1 MSTKTQGIAMLLA
14 TLCMVGDGLAEEAE
28 SAAEAPALATSNSTL
43 ATFVRAVID
52 SNPQINAARAALDA
66 SIALEGAAGRPIYN
80 LELEFEAENASS
92 KTRALGISQ
101 TIDWGGKR
109 DARTAVAE
117 SERRTVEAE
126 YLALRWQLA
135 NELLSGLASY
145 QTESARQDLA
155 DARLLAM
162 RDFAALSRRRFDAGD
177 INQIELDLATL
188 AYADARIQ
196 KATAASNVAEAK
208 QTVSSLAVNS
218 PASEWPSFS
227 AELPALQ
234 VAADNPQ
241 DLVMTL
247 PQVRVASMRAAAAAD
262 RVELRRRE
270 RRLDPTFAVMGGKED
285 DDTLIGLN
293 VTIPLPIRNRFNYEV
308 TAAVAELGQA
318 QQESRDV
325 SRRAYTRLIGA
336 RDRYQVSHDAWADWD
351 QAGELSVKS
360 QGELLRRLWEAGEI
374 DTTDYL
380 VQLTLTLNTR
390 ESALDLREAVWRAW
404 FEWLVA
410 SGQIDQW
417 IGPGATS

>member
-1 MSTKTQGIAMLLA
+1 MSTKTRGIVIQLA
-14 TLCMVGDGLAEEAE
+14 TLSLIGH
-28 SAAEAPALATSNSTL
+28 ALAAPNEPAGEPRTPATTNGTL

-52 SNPQINAARAALDA
+52 SNPQVNAARAALDA
-66 SIALEGAAGRPIYN
+66 SIALEGAAGQPIYN
-80 LELEFEAENASS
+80 PELEFAAEDASS
-92 KTRALGISQ
+92 KTRAVGISQ

-117 SERRTVEAE
+117 SERRTIEAE

-135 NELLSGLASY
+135 NELLSGLATY
-145 QTESARQDLA
+145 QTESARHELA
-155 DARLLAM
+155 DVRRVAM
-162 RDFAALSRRRFDAGD
+162 QDFAALSRRRFDAGD
-177 INQIELDLATL
+177 ISQIELDLATL

-208 QTVSSLAVNS
+208 QTVSSLAINS
-218 PASEWPSFS
+218 PTSEWPRFS
-227 AELPALQ
+227 AELPDLQ

-247 PQVRVASMRAAAAAD
+247 PQVRAASMRAAAAAD

-270 RRLDPTFAVMGGKED
+270 RRLDPTLSVMGGKED

-336 RDRYQVSHDAWADWD
+336 HERYQVSHDAWADWE
-351 QAGELSVKS
+351 QTGELSLQR

-380 VQLTLTLNTR
+380 VQLTLTMNTR
-390 ESALDLREAVWRAW
+390 ESALDLREAMWRAW

-417 IGPGATS
+417 IGPGVTS

>member
-1 MSTKTQGIAMLLA
+1 MSTNTRGTVMLLA
-14 TLCMVGDGLAEEAE
+14 ALILIGDGRAVAAE
-28 SAAEAPALATSNSTL
+28 SDGEAPAPIKSDSSLA
-43 ATFVRAVID
+43 AFVRAVVD
-52 SNPQINAARAALDA
+52 SNPQVNSARAALDA
-66 SIALEGAAGRPIYN
+66 SAALYRAAGRPIYN
-80 LELEFEAENASS
+80 PELEFEVEDASS

-101 TIDWGGKR
+101 TVDWGGKR

-117 SERRTVEAE
+117 SERRTIEAE

-145 QTESARQDLA
+145 QTESARLDLA
-155 DARLLAM
+155 QARLAAM
-162 RDFAALSRRRFDAGD
+162 QDFAALSKRRFDAGD

-196 KATAASNVAEAK
+196 KATAASNVAEAS
-208 QTVSSLAVNS
+208 QTVGSLAVNS

-227 AELPALQ
+227 AELPRLPAT
-234 VAADNPQ
+234 AENPQ

-247 PQVRVASMRAAAAAD
+247 PQVRAASFRAAAAAD

-270 RRLDPTFAVMGGKED
+270 RRLDPTLSVMGGKED

-293 VTIPLPIRNRFNYEV
+293 VTIPLPVRNRFNHEV
-308 TAAVAELGQA
+308 TAAVAELGRA
-318 QQESRDV
+318 QQASRDV
-325 SRRAYTRLIGA
+325 SRRAYTRLLGA
-336 RDRYQVSHDAWADWD
+336 QERYQVSHEAWGDWEKTG
-351 QAGELSVKS
+351 ALSLQR
-360 QGELLRRLWEAGEI
+360 QGDLLRRLWEAGEI

-380 VQLTLTLNTR
+380 VQLTLTMNTR
-390 ESALDLREAVWRAW
+390 ESALDLREAMWRAW

-417 IGPGATS
+417 IGPGETP